1 MGAWIEMVKASGK
14 ITAESVAP
22 YMGAWIEMANEYM
35 ETVTS
40 FASLP
45 TRERILEFFRNL
57 GIIRIKP
64 MNWILWQSIMLKK
77 LYSWRMQI

>member
-1 MGAWIEMVKASGK
+1 
-14 ITAESVAP
+14 
-22 YMGAWIEMANEYM
+22 MGAWIEMANEYM